1 MSCLL
6 KKSRFA
12 LSYFLIHT
20 KKILLTFIFAIVCG
34 ICGAKPKIISSEPC
48 EYRDVSCDFFGY
60 QKWFKDEISCGQAEE
75 DLDYF
80 VYLLKT
86 GYSGYDLMVEKGFD
100 ENDFKNEILKNLNS
114 KDYVSSEC
122 FAEIC
127 KDKLKPFIN
136 DSHFQIIGKRN
147 VYTLS
152 EKFICYW
159 SDCFVEKKC
168 DKFYSINCKSNVPV
182 GLEYK
187 SDLKNLFYYPAKG
200 KNIYRI
206 GALSSK
212 KLQNIEISFN
222 DKIYEIEVKE
232 DGAIEKT
239 SARYKTLETDDS
251 AYIALN
257 SFYLPYEKSPNRK
270 TMDIIFNKFIDC
282 GNKYKNK
289 KNIILDMRSN
299 EGGNAAYLSAM
310 FFNLYSKNKQKNNNK
325 IKEDMDKWFV
335 SSFSFRENIVSPLT
349 CEAAYLLKTKRNEK
363 ISRAER
369 ILYTRIKKNP
379 EKRIEKSGYEK
390 SRYFKGKSLSAGK
403 IIILTDRNSCSAG
416 EIAIPLAK
424 DIFGDKDVLSIGENT
439 FGAVSSWNTMAICL
453 PNSKIGINTAFAKNL
468 MLNKYKNWHGEGKGF
483 YPDYWSTG
491 EDLNETIFLATND
504 KAMKEKLGKISERL
518 L

>member
-1 MSCLL
+1 MRKIFFIILTLFFTKFIFPQNNIAEPEPC
-6 KKSRFA
+6 
-12 LSYFLIHT
+12 SYFEVELFEEQNLI
-20 KKILLTFIFAIVCG
+20 KN
-34 ICGAKPKIISSEPC
+34 
-48 EYRDVSCDFFGY
+48 
-60 QKWFKDEISCGQAEE
+60 EISYNDFLE
-75 DLDYF
+75 DMDYLI
-80 VYLLKT
+80 YILKT

-100 ENDFKNEILKNLNS
+100 ESDFKNEILKNLNS

-168 DKFYSINCKSNVPV
+168 DKFYSINCKSNVPA

-206 GALSSK
+206 GALSCK

-222 DKIYEIEVKE
+222 DKVYEIEVKE
-232 DGAIEKT
+232 DGAIKKT
-239 SARYKTLETDDS
+239 SAKYKTLETDNS

-257 SFYLPYEKSPNRK
+257 SFYLPYENSSNRK
-270 TMDIIFNKFIDC
+270 TMDIIFTKFIDC
-282 GNKYKNK
+282 GKKYKNK

-310 FFNLYSKNKQKNNNK
+310 FFNLYSKNKQENSNK
-325 IKEDMDKWFV
+325 IKEDMDKWFI
-335 SSFSFRENIVSPLT
+335 SSFSFRENIISPLT
-349 CEAAYLLKTKRNEK
+349 SEASYLLKTKRNEK
-363 ISRAER
+363 INRNER
-369 ILYTRIKKNP
+369 KLYEKIKKNP
-379 EKRIEKSGYEK
+379 EKRIEKAGYEK
-390 SRYFKGKSLSAGK
+390 SRYFKGKSFFTGK

-424 DIFGDKDVLSIGENT
+424 DIFGDKNILSIGENT
-439 FGAVSSWNTMAICL
+439 FGAIASWNTMAICL

-468 MLNKYKNWHGEGKGF
+468 MLDKYKNWYGEGLGIF
-483 YPDYWSTG
+483 PDYWSTG
-491 EDLNETIFLATND
+491 EDLNETIFLVTED
-504 KAMKEKLGKISERL
+504 DAMKEKLSKIGERL